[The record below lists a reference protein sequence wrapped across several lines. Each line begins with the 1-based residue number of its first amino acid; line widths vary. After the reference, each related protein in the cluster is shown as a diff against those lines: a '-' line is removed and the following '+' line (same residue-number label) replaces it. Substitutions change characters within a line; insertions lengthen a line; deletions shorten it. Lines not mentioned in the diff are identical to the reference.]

1 MSALLK
7 LTWVIKVNVILT
19 AVSQFEFATVPIQ
32 PLTLA
37 LLVKLV
43 WVVLVYRESLFSGP
57 DCQSLEGAMRQVVT
71 TMNGGIEVL
80 RVEEKPDPQ
89 PGPGEVVVAVRA
101 AGLNFADILA
111 RQGLY
116 PDGPRKPCVMGYEV
130 AGLVEKVGEG
140 VDRDLVGVAVIA
152 LTRFGGQSEKVVV
165 QEKQLFEKPDSL
177 TFEQAAAIPVNYL
190 TAYALLV
197 AMGGL
202 RRGEAVLIH
211 NSGGGVGLAA
221 LDIAKHIGAVTYG
234 TASPSKHDFL
244 RERGLD
250 HPIDYRTQDWLPVL
264 KKLTGDRG
272 VELVIDPIGGS
283 HWKKSYQAL
292 RHTGRLG
299 MFGVS
304 VASANGIQGK
314 FKLLKAAVQ
323 MPLFHPLGLLNK
335 NRGVFGLNLGH
346 LWHEPEKIVE
356 WVQALMEGVQEG
368 WIRPHVDRAF
378 PFEQAG
384 EAHAYIES
392 RRNIGKVVLVP

>member
-1 MSALLK
+1 
-7 LTWVIKVNVILT
+7 
-19 AVSQFEFATVPIQ
+19 
-32 PLTLA
+32 
-37 LLVKLV
+37 
-43 WVVLVYRESLFSGP
+43 
-57 DCQSLEGAMRQVVT
+57 MRQIVT
-71 TMNGGIEVL
+71 TGNGGVEVL
-80 RVEEKPDPQ
+80 RVEEKPDPH
-89 PGPGEVVVAVRA
+89 PGAGEVVIGVRA

-116 PDGPRKPCVMGYEV
+116 PDGPKKPCVMGYEV
-130 AGLVEKVGEG
+130 AGPVEEVGEG
-140 VDRDLVGVAVIA
+140 VDPDLVGVPVVA
-152 LTRFGGQSEKVVV
+152 LTRFGGQSEKAVV

-197 AMGGL
+197 VMGGL
-202 RRGEAVLIH
+202 RKGEAVLIH
-211 NSGGGVGLAA
+211 NAGGGVGLAA
-221 LDIAKHIGAVTYG
+221 LDIAKHIGAVSYG

-244 RERGLD
+244 RNRGLD

-283 HWKKSYQAL
+283 HWKKSYRAL

-304 VASANGIQGK
+304 VASANGLEGK
-314 FKLLKAAVQ
+314 FKLIKAALQ
-323 MPLFHPLGLLNK
+323 MPRFHPLGLLNK

-356 WVQALMEGVQEG
+356 WVQVLMEGVQEG

-378 PFEQAG
+378 PFEQVG
-384 EAHAYIES
+384 EAHRYIES
-392 RRNIGKVVLVP
+392 RKNIGKVVLIP